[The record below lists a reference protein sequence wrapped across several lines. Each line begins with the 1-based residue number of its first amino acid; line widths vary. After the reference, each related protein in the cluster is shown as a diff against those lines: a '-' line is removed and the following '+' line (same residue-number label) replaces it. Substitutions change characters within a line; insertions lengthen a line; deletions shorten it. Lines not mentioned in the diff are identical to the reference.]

1 MLGRR
6 GRGYSFLVIRPT
18 PAIVTQVAARR
29 LPRWVLVLLGLFY
42 VVPGF
47 LGRDPWRNEDLAA
60 FGVMLELSQSPI
72 REWLTPTLLG
82 ETPARAGWLPYWLG
96 AWAIRA
102 LPFLPAGLAAKVP
115 FALLLG
121 VTLASTWY
129 AVFHLARGHSAQP
142 VSFAFGGEA
151 HPIDYARAMADAA
164 WLALIASLG
173 LAMLAHETSVDP
185 ARLACVAVGLHAAA
199 RCFSTHARHPWK
211 TVALSWLS
219 SGGLAL
225 SGAPGLAMLLGLLP
239 AVVAVLQSR
248 LGRGSFDFPSAV
260 LLPSAAGAMV
270 AAAAVYGWS
279 WPGGWWH
286 DFPWAYWERYDA
298 WRSLGRLLVWFTWP
312 IGLLALWALWAWRR
326 HWSSPHWL
334 LPFLWVLVVLL
345 STLRDRGSD
354 RTLLL
359 ALPALAALA
368 AFALP
373 TLRRSVTA
381 LIDWFALL
389 FFTGGAII
397 IWTIWIAMMTGTPAK
412 PAANVAR
419 LAPNFEPSFML
430 AGFVPALAVTLAW
443 LGVMAWR
450 VGRHRPAIW
459 KSLVLSA
466 TGSTLCWVLL
476 MTLWLPLLNHGMGQ
490 RFMSERVA
498 AAVPPGD
505 CVATFGLSHAQIA
518 GLQYHGGLRVVR
530 APSALADACSRL
542 VVDTADYVHL
552 QGAVAM
558 DEWRLITKIPRLRD
572 NRDTWMMFE
581 RASP

>member
-1 MLGRR
+1 M
-6 GRGYSFLVIRPT
+6 IRPT
-18 PAIVTQVAARR
+18 PAIVTQLAARR

-42 VVPGF
+42 IVPGF

-60 FGVMLELSQSPI
+60 FGVMFELAQAPI
-72 REWLTPTLLG
+72 GAWLTPSLLG
-82 ETPARAGWLPYWLG
+82 EPPARAGWLPYWLG
-96 AWAIRA
+96 AWAIQA
-102 LPFLPAGLAAKVP
+102 LPILPANLAAKVP
-115 FALLLG
+115 FALLLC
-121 VTLASTWY
+121 VTFASTWY
-129 AVFHLARGHSAQP
+129 AVLHLARAPGAQP

-151 HPIDYARAMADAA
+151 RPVDYARAMADAA
-164 WLALIASLG
+164 LLALIASLG

-185 ARLACVAVGLHAAA
+185 ARLAFVTVGFHAAT
-199 RCFSTHARHPWK
+199 RCFSTHARYPWK

-219 SGGLAL
+219 SWGLAL
-225 SGAPGLAMLLGLLP
+225 SGAPGLALLIGSLP
-239 AVVAVLQSR
+239 VVVGALQSLSR
-248 LGRGSFDFPSAV
+248 RRPFGSLTDAIPPAPRWVFLVCAV
-260 LLPSAAGAMV
+260 GALT
-270 AAAAVYGWS
+270 AAALVYGWT
-279 WPGGWWH
+279 WPGGWWR
-286 DFPWAYWERYDA
+286 DASLAYWGRYDA

-312 IGLLALWALWAWRR
+312 IGLLALWALWSWRR
-326 HWSSPHWL
+326 QWLSTHWL
-334 LPFLWVLVVLL
+334 LPFLWVLAVLL
-345 STLRDRGSD
+345 STGWQRGSD

-389 FFTGGAII
+389 FFTGGAVI
-397 IWTIWIAMMTGTPAK
+397 IWTVWIAMMTGNPAK
-412 PAANVAR
+412 PASNVAR
-419 LAPNFEPSFML
+419 LAPNFEPTFQL
-430 AGFVPALAVTLAW
+430 IAFVPAVVVTLGW

-466 TGSTLCWVLL
+466 AGSTLCWVLL

-490 RFMSERVA
+490 RPMSERVA
-498 AAVPPGD
+498 AAVPAGD
-505 CVATFGLSHAQIA
+505 CVATFGLSQAQIA

-530 APSALADACSRL
+530 APSTEIHTCSRL
-542 VVDTADYVHL
+542 VVDTADYVRL

-558 DEWRLITKIPRLRD
+558 DEWRLMTKIARLRD

-581 RASP
+581 RAP